1 MSASATQGGNKN
13 GLQKAQ
19 KYVEY
24 QKNFMQRLLHVMVN
38 GKIMWLSEGNVKAT
52 SINHRLMS
60 LVTLPH
66 CYGRPME

>member
-38 GKIMWLSEGNVKAT
+38 GTEIKQAKSCGYPRVMLKQHQLIT
-52 SINHRLMS
+52 D
-60 LVTLPH
+60 
-66 CYGRPME
+66 